1 MLHIKSKGITKCST
15 MVADILP
22 PPLTLG
28 AKRSKINFPEQCHD
42 AYKFKGIT
50 NAATRLQYLACSPS
64 APHDPRRWDK
74 KVKLNFFQN
83 IVMLHIRLKGITNA
97 ATRLQISCLQTLP
110 HDPRRWDQKVKLKLF
125 QNIVM
130 LHIKLKGITNAATW

>member
-1 MLHIKSKGITKCST
+1 MLHIKSNGIMKYST

-22 PPLTLG
+22 TPDPRGQKVENQLFQNNVMMH
-28 AKRSKINFPEQCHD
+28 INLRESRMQQPGCNILPADSQ
-42 AYKFKGIT
+42 
-50 NAATRLQYLACSPS
+50 P
-64 APHDPRRWDK
+64 PHDPRRWDQ
-74 KVKLNFFQN
+74 KVKLNFLQI